1 MEGISEMAGTPDE
14 RLAFVQCLISV
25 AAIDHKIAK
34 VEDDII
40 QRYVKEFELP
50 ALGRPDYK
58 VYDIHRIPG
67 RIKTPILKAAV
78 VREMQNVAQADNT
91 FKGEE
96 RGMIE
101 YLRHAWGLPT
111 PAGVP
116 DGVPGT
122 PAQLKALE
130 SRYQMKLDRVTKALG
145 EAERALKDQQIATM
159 RAQRAA
165 RGTHPVLIVLFVA
178 VVAGGAYYVGTMGRN
193 ELGSSGAV
201 LGAGIH
207 DKRKPAMET
216 YLLAIDKV
224 FADTVTTKS
233 PIDDCL
239 KRLEAVTL
247 ERAEPD
253 KPVPK
258 DVYTEMYEEQVR
270 VPTLRQEVD
279 ALRAQFRDLR
289 VDVPAATKY
298 LNEIWTLGPM
308 LDHRVRAVRLKASD
322 DPTVMTDLGVPVNRK
337 ERGRA
342 LLAYLEE
349 TFPKTAREVRDK
361 FDNVTTYILDWQAIY
376 LTNRAYA
383 VDHYDIPGLEA
394 AQFLPVVRQSPYA
407 YGGTVI
413 SSLRL
418 VNKSGILVSNPH
430 GTVTLTMKDGKI
442 LSERFAVMWVTD
454 GESCLIDGLSVP
466 PDQLRT
472 VSLSIWTD
480 ARKCEKDFDASTLE
494 VEH

>member
-1 MEGISEMAGTPDE
+1 MAGTPDE

-25 AAIDHKIAK
+25 AAMDHK
-34 VEDDII
+34 VSDLDNDII
-40 QRYVKEFELP
+40 RRYVKEFELP
-50 ALGRPDYK
+50 ALGRPEYK
-58 VYDIHRIPG
+58 VYDIHKIPG

-78 VREMQNVAQADNT
+78 VREMQNVAQKDGT

-96 RGMIE
+96 RGLIE

-130 SRYQMKLDRVTKALG
+130 SRYQMKLDRVTKALD
-145 EAERALKDQQIATM
+145 EAERALKAQQIATM

-165 RGTHPVLIVLFVA
+165 RGPSPLLIIVFLIVA
-178 VVAGGAYYVGTMGRN
+178 AGGAFFVSRIGR
-193 ELGSSGAV
+193 EERGSSGAIR
-201 LGAGIH
+201 GAGIH
-207 DKRKPAMET
+207 DTRKPAMEE
-216 YLLAIDKV
+216 YLLSVDKV
-224 FADTVTTKS
+224 FADAVAKRP

-239 KRLEAVTL
+239 KQLEAITFA
-247 ERAEPD
+247 RADLD

-258 DVYTEMYEEQVR
+258 DIYADMYQEQVR

-298 LNEIWTLGPM
+298 LNEIWTLGPL
-308 LDHRVRAVRLKASD
+308 LDHRVRATRIKASH
-322 DPTVMTDLGVPVNRK
+322 DPALMIDLGVPVNRT

-342 LLAYLEE
+342 LLAYIEE
-349 TFPKTAREVRDK
+349 TFPKTAREVRDRL
-361 FDNVTTYILDWQAIY
+361 DDITTYILDWQAIY

-383 VDHYDIPGLEA
+383 IDHYNFPTLEA
-394 AQFLPVVRQSPYA
+394 SQFVPVVRQSPYA

-413 SSLRL
+413 SSVRL
-418 VNKSGILVSNPH
+418 VNKSGILVTNPH
-430 GTVTLTMKDGKI
+430 GTVTFTMKDGKT
-442 LSERFAVMWVTD
+442 LSERFAVMWITD
-454 GESCLIDGLSVP
+454 EESCLIDGLSIP
-466 PDQLRT
+466 PDQVRT
-472 VSLSIWTD
+472 VSLNIWTD